1 MFATLLIA
9 GEDKGQLR
17 PGLAAAVAAGQDIV
31 VLERRRAPAAPVV
44 KPAVAIAGAAPVVE
58 PVVAEPV
65 IEAASYTPPP
75 AAAQGETPAPIFT
88 LSSLPTATMDAVV
101 DTPAPAAAPAAAA
114 SGDIWYVTA
123 GSVNVRQGPSTDAAV
138 VDKLSRGEAVSV
150 SFEEGSEWAH
160 VRIEGDGLEGYVA
173 LRFLSPTTP

>member
-31 VLERRRAPAAPVV
+31 VLERRRAPALPEV

-58 PVVAEPV
+58 PVAEPE
-65 IEAASYTPPP
+65 IESAIYTPPP
-75 AAAQGETPAPIFT
+75 AAAKEVTPAPVFT
-88 LSSLPTATMDAVV
+88 LSSLPTATMDAVEE
-101 DTPAPAAAPAAAA
+101 APAAPVAA

-123 GSVNVRQGPSTDAAV
+123 SSVNVRQGPSTDASV
-138 VDKLSRGEAVSV
+138 VDKLSRGEAVAV

-173 LRFLSPTTP
+173 LRFLSPTAP